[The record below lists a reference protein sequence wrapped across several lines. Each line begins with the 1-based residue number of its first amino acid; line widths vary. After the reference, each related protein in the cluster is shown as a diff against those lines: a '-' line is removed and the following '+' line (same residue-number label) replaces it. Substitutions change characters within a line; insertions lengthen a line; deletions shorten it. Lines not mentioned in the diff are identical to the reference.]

1 MKRPPTGFTLLELSV
16 VIAIIGILA
25 AILLPGLARAR
36 ESARRISCMNNL
48 SQLGAALWMY
58 AEEHDGQLPW
68 SGGNGNAD
76 CLIDFSGKYVPEKR
90 VFLCPS
96 DSSPG
101 WDDDRFREDVPINTY
116 LDAPR
121 SYRMSYDY
129 FGAYTAAPIKMPPPE
144 KPIPKVPIMW
154 DLMSGLT
161 PGKEPHLERRSHV
174 PGGGNVLWLDGTVT
188 FMLAAE
194 WADLNLPYRPAGI
207 DFADPS
213 LAEIYDPRADRKPPP
228 LPGGW
233 EALIKSRRT
242 SQ

>member
-1 MKRPPTGFTLLELSV
+1 VKRPPTGFTLLELSA

-25 AILLPGLARAR
+25 AILLPALARSR

-68 SGGNGNAD
+68 SGGNGNAE
-76 CLIDFSGKYVPEKR
+76 CLIDFYGKYAPEKR

-101 WDDDRFREDVPINTY
+101 WDDERFHEDVPINTY

-129 FGAYTAAPIKMPPPE
+129 FGAYTTAPITVPPPE

-154 DLMSGLT
+154 DMMSG
-161 PGKEPHLERRSHV
+161 PALEGETYVGYCNHV
-174 PGGGNVLWLDGTVT
+174 PAGGNVLWLDGTVT
-188 FMLAAE
+188 FMLTPE
-194 WADLNLPYRPAGI
+194 WAGLNLPYHPTGM

-213 LAEIYDPRADRKPPP
+213 LAELYDPRADRQPPP

-233 EALIKSRRT
+233 DALLKPQRT